1 MICHEHHVHDANC
14 DFHTTEAKLR
24 ALRERRTAT
33 ATCTCPASLR
43 EAGEHSR
50 ACYLA
55 ATSQAELTAA
65 AAPPSAARQARADA
79 DRLAAAM
86 GIVSQAEELLAAATS
101 RIARVRDLHV
111 EPLAD
116 SDRDELAGAAAELA
130 EASSRVSSA
139 RERLAALLAV
149 VRRRWGS
156 P

>member
-1 MICHEHHVHDANC
+1 MGSA
-14 DFHTTEAKLR
+14 
-24 ALRERRTAT
+24 
-33 ATCTCPASLR
+33 CTCPASLR
-43 EAGEHSR
+43 ENGEHSR

-55 ATSQAELTAA
+55 ATPTQVELAA
-65 AAPPSAARQARADA
+65 ATAPPSPARQARADA
-79 DRLAAAM
+79 DRLATAM

-111 EPLAD
+111 EPLAA

-130 EASSRVSSA
+130 EASSRVCSA